1 MSSVSA
7 TPNLPNNSL
16 NIPRSNISEAMK
28 PSRPD
33 IILNQNT
40 VAAIESQALF
50 FENITSK
57 ELITIVRNDTVF
69 GKNNLYTPI
78 KNVSSLALRYGPK
91 SLIPLQG
98 ASDTYF
104 NNFPIK
110 LEQKVPDAGTGPFD
124 QIVYID
130 ETTNELVINVIN
142 LRDDEQVEVQIM
154 KRSSVLDDTI
164 YNGGNI

>member
-1 MSSVSA
+1 MSNVSA
-7 TPNLPNNSL
+7 TPNLPS
-16 NIPRSNISEAMK
+16 PK
-28 PSRPD
+28 PSNFNIAEAIKSARPD
-33 IILNQNT
+33 IIINKDT
-40 VAAIESQALF
+40 VASEQVQALF

-69 GKNNLYTPI
+69 GRSNVYTPI
-78 KNVSSLALRYGPK
+78 KNISSLALRYGPK

-110 LEQKVPDAGTGPFD
+110 LEQKVPDIGTGPYG

-130 ETTNELVINVIN
+130 EQTNELVINVIN
-142 LRDDEQVEVQIM
+142 LREDEQVEVQIM

-164 YNGGNI
+164 YTGGND